1 MLSAAAVVVV
11 LLQGTYQRSWA
22 PLPLMIQRSFA
33 KPRRRHSFGNVP
45 SCEAWIDLEDLER
58 KIGVNQHVLVCPVP
72 RVSYNLHAGN
82 HMNGGYVR

>member
-11 LLQGTYQRSWA
+11 LHQGTYQRGWA
-22 PLPLMIQRSFA
+22 PLPLMIQRSFV
-33 KPRRRHSFGNVP
+33 KPCRHSFGNVP

-82 HMNGGYVR
+82 QYNGGYVR